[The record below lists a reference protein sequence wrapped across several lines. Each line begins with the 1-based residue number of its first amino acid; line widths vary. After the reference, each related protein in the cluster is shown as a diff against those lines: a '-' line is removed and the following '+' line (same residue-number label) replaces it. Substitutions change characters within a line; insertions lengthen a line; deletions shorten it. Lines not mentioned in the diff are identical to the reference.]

1 MVKKITVLTPTGDC
15 LTCGYK
21 KGMNSPFKGKKI
33 GYPPG
38 GKCTREGGFCEAV
51 KKEKGASPRRP
62 PKPLPRTRQSPVTKL
77 SVANIP

>member
-38 GKCTREGGFCEAV
+38 GKCTRGRWFLRRGQERKRGLPQEGPQNHYPGLA
-51 KKEKGASPRRP
+51 KAR
-62 PKPLPRTRQSPVTKL
+62 
-77 SVANIP
+77 